1 MSCPPFTETLTAL
14 AYRVAGYV
22 VNNMLDDPA
31 MLAIIFC

>member
-1 MSCPPFTETLTAL
+1 METLTAL
-14 AYRVAGYV
+14 AYRAACYV

>member
-1 MSCPPFTETLTAL
+1 MTSDSIIETLTAL

-31 MLAIIFC
+31 MLAILFC